1 MDTLHSSSV
10 DKLGP
15 LPVGRLQ
22 VGLETKFLFDWF
34 GLFEPIVIV

>member
-15 LPVGRLQ
+15 LLGRLQ

-34 GLFEPIVIV
+34 GLFEPKVIV